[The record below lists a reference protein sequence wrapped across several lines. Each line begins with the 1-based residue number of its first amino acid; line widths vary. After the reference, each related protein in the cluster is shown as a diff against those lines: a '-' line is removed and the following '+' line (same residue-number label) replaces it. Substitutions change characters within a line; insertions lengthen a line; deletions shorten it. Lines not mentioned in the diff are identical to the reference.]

1 MSKVAKSED
10 ASAKKK
16 KGKLPLIAGL
26 VVLLAGG
33 GGGAYWWL
41 AMQKAAAASPEAAG
55 DHGGQGD
62 KGGKDHKGE
71 KGEGGDHAE
80 GPPEGGALLPL
91 DVFTVNLADQEAQR
105 FLRTN
110 VQLVID
116 GDEEVIKELEHEKLP
131 IARARSA
138 VLDLLSSQQSADI
151 ATVEGKDALKKRIAE
166 KASKALHHEVLDVL
180 FSDFVIQ
187 F

>member
-1 MSKVAKSED
+1 MSKAAKSED
-10 ASAKKK
+10 ASTKKK
-16 KGKLPLIAGL
+16 KGKLPLIVGL

-41 AMQKAAAASPEAAG
+41 AMQKAAAASAEDTG
-55 DHGGQGD
+55 GHGE
-62 KGGKDHKGE
+62 KGEKGE

-80 GPPEGGALLPL
+80 GAPEGGALLPL
-91 DVFTVNLADQEAQR
+91 DVFTVNLADKEAQR

-110 VQLVID
+110 VQLVIA
-116 GDEEVIKELEHEKLP
+116 GDEDVIKELEHEKLP

-151 ATVEGKDALKKRIAE
+151 ATVEGKDALKKLIAE

>member
-1 MSKVAKSED
+1 MSKAAKSED
-10 ASAKKK
+10 TSTKKK
-16 KGKLPLIAGL
+16 RGKLPLIVGL

-41 AMQKAAAASPEAAG
+41 AMQKAAAASADDTG
-55 DHGGQGD
+55 GHGE
-62 KGGKDHKGE
+62 KGE
-71 KGEGGDHAE
+71 KGAKGEGADHAE
-80 GPPEGGALLPL
+80 AAPEGGALLPL

-110 VQLVID
+110 VQLVIA
-116 GDEEVIKELEHEKLP
+116 GDEDVIKELEHEKLP

-138 VLDLLSSQQSADI
+138 VLDLLSSQKSADI
-151 ATVEGKDALKKRIAE
+151 ATVEGKNALKKMIAE
-166 KASKALHHEVLDVL
+166 QASKALHHEVLDVL